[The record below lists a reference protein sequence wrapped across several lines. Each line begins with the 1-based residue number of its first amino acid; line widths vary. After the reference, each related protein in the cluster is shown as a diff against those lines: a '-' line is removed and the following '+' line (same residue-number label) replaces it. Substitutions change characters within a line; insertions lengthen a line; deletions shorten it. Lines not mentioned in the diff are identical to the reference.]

1 MGQREDARGKSR
13 TLRTLAVAIAI
24 IAAAAHGQTTTR
36 PDPTATP
43 LATAKLQTV
52 AAPETSMNRPPQVQ
66 LNAAQPAPDD
76 GLGNY
81 LRSARGEWPMQ
92 ANVARDDPWNRLLLL
107 TPKRPL
113 LVDVAV
119 FIDGKPYR
127 NAREAWIDEA
137 LSAGKAKKETK
148 EKDDATSSATPAEAG
163 KVADPGEKSPTAGTS
178 EADGPSND
186 RPPQVESQSS
196 NASKTETAAAAAA
209 AETKAAVDKPAGEKV
224 TEPKA
229 DQQKDA
235 EKSDEKKETPAEPSI
250 PTVATQSRQAPG
262 VQERL
267 MNYLETIG
275 PSVSREEIRWL
286 LSEWG
291 SGPPL
296 VLLGP
301 GLSWERAVS
310 APLLAHLD
318 QDKDGSLNKD
328 EVAGIVGRLKQ
339 ADFNGDEIIEFSE
352 MRRADPRPVATPHA
366 IGYPLLVSIDETT
379 NWPALSAELRRLYG
393 RKAADMA
400 MAEASTGDSPKLHD
414 RVRGASAIAPDELRR
429 LCERPADVTL
439 RVDYATGEEQKAGL
453 AILAISEELKQNKD
467 AVTTAGDVVTV
478 DLGNDYIEFS
488 AAGGANGGADA
499 GGSQIAIGAAIDGD
513 PLLRT
518 INRDQDERITSREID
533 TAIAYIKSLDRN
545 GDGQAA
551 SDEIPMPIRFGVT
564 HGPQV
569 HQMLAAGRLA
579 AREMASIPRATV
591 AAPDWF
597 VSMDRNSDG
606 DLSPDEFLG
615 NPDQFRGFDSDG
627 DGRLSVA
634 EATKTK

>member
-1 MGQREDARGKSR
+1 MDQRENARRRGS
-13 TLRTLAVAIAI
+13 TLRASAIAI
-24 IAAAAHGQTTTR
+24 ALIAVASHGQTTTR
-36 PDPTATP
+36 PDPAAAP
-43 LATAKLQTV
+43 LATAKLQAI
-52 AAPETSMNRPPQVQ
+52 AAPETSMNRLPQVQ
-66 LNAAQPAPDD
+66 LYAAQPADD
-76 GLGNY
+76 GGLGNY

-92 ANVARDDPWNRLLLL
+92 TSVARDDPWNRLLLL

-113 LVDVAV
+113 LFDVAV

-137 LSAGKAKKETK
+137 LSGGKARKETK
-148 EKDDATSSATPAEAG
+148 EKDAGTSSATPAEAG
-163 KVADPGEKSPTAGTS
+163 KGADPGEKAQAAGTS
-178 EADGPSND
+178 AAAGSSND
-186 RPPQVESQSS
+186 RPPQVESPS
-196 NASKTETAAAAAA
+196 NPESKTESDVAAK
-209 AETKAAVDKPAGEKV
+209 TDAAVDKPAE
-224 TEPKA
+224 EKA
-229 DQQKDA
+229 DRKADEQNADA
-235 EKSDEKKETPAEPSI
+235 EKSGEREDAAAEPAI
-250 PTVATQSRQAPG
+250 PTVATQSRQTPG

-291 SGPPL
+291 SGPPF

-301 GLSWERAVS
+301 GLSWERAIS

-318 QDKDGSLNKD
+318 QDKDGSLNKE

-352 MRRADPRPVATPHA
+352 MRRADPRPVATPQA

-379 NWPALSAELRRLYG
+379 NWPALSAELRRLYAQKHG
-393 RKAADMA
+393 TSA
-400 MAEASTGDSPKLHD
+400 MAASTGDSPSLRD
-414 RVRGASAIAPDELRR
+414 RVRSAAALAADELRR
-429 LCERPADVTL
+429 LCEGPADVTL
-439 RVDYATGEEQKAGL
+439 RVDFATGEEQKAGL
-453 AILAISEELKQNKD
+453 AILTISDELKQIKD
-467 AVTTAGDVVTV
+467 AVTATDDVVTL

-488 AAGGANGGADA
+488 ASGGAAGGADA
-499 GGSQIAIGAAIDGD
+499 GGSQIAVGAAIDGD

-518 INRDQDERITSREID
+518 INRDQDKQITSRETD
-533 TAIAYIKSLDRN
+533 AAIAYIKSLDRN
-545 GDGQAA
+545 GDGQAT
-551 SDEIPMPIRFGVT
+551 SDEIPLPIRFGVT

-579 AREMASIPRATV
+579 AREVVSVPRSTL

-597 VSMDRNSDG
+597 VSMDRNGDG
-606 DLSPDEFLG
+606 DLSADEFLG
-615 NPDQFRGFDSDG
+615 NPDQFRGFDSDN

-634 EATKTK
+634 EATKSK